1 MDNNEDHVTEYTAIS
16 DNIFIGS
23 NMCIG
28 PNCPVHCSRFKELG
42 VRGEVNLEME
52 RDESP
57 SPCVDAYLWLPVPD
71 HAAPTLEQ
79 LMIGTAAMN
88 EMIARGMKVY
98 VHCEK
103 GHGRSPTMVA
113 AYLIRYENK
122 TVDEAVSTIWEKRQE
137 IHLEEVQMKALE
149 DFYNL

>member
-1 MDNNEDHVTEYTAIS
+1 MEDHATEHSQIT
-16 DNIFIGS
+16 DKIFIGS

-28 PNCPVHCSRFKELG
+28 PNCPVHCTRFREMG
-42 VRGEVNLEME
+42 IRAEINLEIE

-57 SPCVDAYLWLPVPD
+57 SPCVEAYLWLPVPD
-71 HAAPTLEQ
+71 HAAPLVEQ

-88 EMIARGMKVY
+88 EMIQRGMKVY

-103 GHGRSPTMVA
+103 GHGRSPTLVA
-113 AYLIRYENK
+113 AYFIRYENM
-122 TVDEAVSTIWEKRQE
+122 TPDAAVSKVWEKRPE

-149 DFYNL
+149 EFYNI